1 MFKLRVKSSVQKDIK
16 KIPQQDLQRIAN
28 DINALKID
36 PLPPGVKKIKKGK
49 EAHCRIRQGDF
60 RIGYFFDP
68 IKKLVEIIYMKRRN
82 EDTYK

>member
-1 MFKLRVKSSVQKDIK
+1 MFKLRVKPSIQKDVK
-16 KIPQQDLQRIAN
+16 SFPKQDLERIAN

-36 PLPPGVKKIKKGK
+36 PLPSGVKKIKKGK
-49 EAHCRIRQGDF
+49 ETHYRIRQGDF

-68 IKKLVEIIYMKRRN
+68 IKKVVEIIYIKRRD